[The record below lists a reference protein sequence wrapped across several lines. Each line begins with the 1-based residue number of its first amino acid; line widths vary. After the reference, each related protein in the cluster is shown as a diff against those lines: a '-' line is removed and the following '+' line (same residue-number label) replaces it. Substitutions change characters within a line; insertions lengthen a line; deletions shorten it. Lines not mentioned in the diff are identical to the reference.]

1 MSIVW
6 TSICT
11 FRETKIKKKDC
22 CGHDF
27 LFKMHSLLC
36 FCNLHFNYRSFNR
49 HSLDWPWWNL
59 AVPSIIIECD
69 RMFLWYGHLWTAGK
83 NDVKIEEN
91 GFFRCLHKRKCL
103 LLYRMVL
110 YISHDSLG
118 WDGWKESNLACLP
131 DSSNSDSSKQH
142 KNDSKGQWSELTPR
156 WWIPN
161 WPKRPAFSIWM
172 LLFNI
177 QMLYGT
183 PFTRWHSRALWM
195 SKWDEKKKVYP
206 WVHDSLFGSFL
217 WEHPELKLAFWW
229 GPRAHGMRQQWPKGL
244 CTEDTAWASEVTVG
258 VTGHRWKV
266 RWRSCPGRR
275 RRGVSW
281 GWNGS
286 AWRSEC

>member
-195 SKWDEKKKVYP
+195 SKWDEKKK
-206 WVHDSLFGSFL
+206 SLPL
-217 WEHPELKLAFWW
+217 
-229 GPRAHGMRQQWPKGL
+229 GPRFPFWILSVRTSWAKTGLLVGPKSTWNEATVTERPVYRGYCLGL
-244 CTEDTAWASEVTVG
+244 R
-258 VTGHRWKV
+258 GHSGGD
-266 RWRSCPGRR
+266 RS
-275 RRGVSW
+275 
-281 GWNGS
+281 
-286 AWRSEC
+286 